1 MRKILLALL
10 LTVPLISEA
19 QSEWEVPDDD
29 RTVVVDEQKAQK
41 KKKHVEVADSADL
54 PYLKG
59 AVPEV
64 EGKVVFTLDRD
75 VPGMNADSIY
85 NRVYTY
91 LQLLTRQSN
100 QHDISRIALVSKSK
114 HIIAARMKEDLVF
127 SSSFLSLDQT
137 VFNYMLIATCT
148 DQHIHFTMDRLSYD
162 YEVDR
167 STGFSETAENL
178 ITDKKAINKKG
189 TKLVRGVAKFRRK
202 TIDRKD
208 DIFKGLCKSLNIKY

>member
-1 MRKILLALL
+1 MRKIFLALL
-10 LTVPLISEA
+10 LTMPLMAEA
-19 QSEWEVPDDD
+19 QSEWEIPTDD
-29 RTVVVDEQKAQK
+29 RTETAVKKEAK
-41 KKKHVEVADSADL
+41 KKTKQVEMADSADL

-64 EGKVVFTLDRD
+64 DGKVVFTLDRD

-85 NRVYTY
+85 NRVYAY
-91 LQLLTRQSN
+91 MNALTKQPN

-127 SSSFLSLDQT
+127 SSNFLSLDRT

-162 YEVDR
+162 YEKDR
-167 STGFSETAENL
+167 NTGFSETAEKL
-178 ITDKKAINKKG
+178 ITDKEAINKKG
-189 TKLVRGVAKFRRK
+189 TKLLRGVAKFRRK

-208 DIFKGLCKSLNIKY
+208 DIFEGLCKTLNINY